1 MKYSNSRRSSINF
14 YQAVNMYHPIYH
26 TDIESKLETCIIFKH
41 ILKAPSSAGEIYRTE
56 THPVEKLPL
65 IRTSKFDKILLQEML
80 PFFLK
85 LNSILE
91 TFVDKSRPGKYCRN
105 VYKSDYHDDVDILTC
120 EDIHVNDTFTA
131 CSVDVIFLF
140 HANL

>member
-1 MKYSNSRRSSINF
+1 MHISIGVLHTRARIRNLPSSVDNIAHSF
-14 YQAVNMYHPIYH
+14 
-26 TDIESKLETCIIFKH
+26 DEIFK
-41 ILKAPSSAGEIYRTE
+41 Y
-56 THPVEKLPL
+56 
-65 IRTSKFDKILLQEML
+65 DKILLQEMH

-140 HANL
+140 HANLQYYHSYNK

>member
-1 MKYSNSRRSSINF
+1 MRE
-14 YQAVNMYHPIYH
+14 V
-26 TDIESKLETCIIFKH
+26 
-41 ILKAPSSAGEIYRTE
+41 YRTE
-56 THPVEKLPL
+56 THLVEKLPL
-65 IRTSKFDKILLQEML
+65 IRTLKFDKILLQEML

-91 TFVDKSRPGKYCRN
+91 TFVDKSRPGKYYRN

-120 EDIHVNDTFTA
+120 EDVHVNDTFTA